1 MAYKCLLR
9 IALVRRLLQD
19 IHIVNVIG
27 IKLMLRLRR
36 TMNLSNTIVTSFSS
50 EIFQVVSRSNRV
62 RVFLRACNLTAS
74 FTSVNP
80 QNLVSCLSFRD
91 YIEWVVQIQHRVRSL
106 VDQVDECSLVSCGLR
121 FFSYNILSFSLDD
134 VEEGFNTLLG
144 LLSLLF
150 HEGRVL
156 DWRAVSVLLVLV

>member
-91 YIEWVVQIQHRVRSL
+91 YIE
-106 VDQVDECSLVSCGLR
+106 
-121 FFSYNILSFSLDD
+121 
-134 VEEGFNTLLG
+134 
-144 LLSLLF
+144 
-150 HEGRVL
+150 
-156 DWRAVSVLLVLV
+156 